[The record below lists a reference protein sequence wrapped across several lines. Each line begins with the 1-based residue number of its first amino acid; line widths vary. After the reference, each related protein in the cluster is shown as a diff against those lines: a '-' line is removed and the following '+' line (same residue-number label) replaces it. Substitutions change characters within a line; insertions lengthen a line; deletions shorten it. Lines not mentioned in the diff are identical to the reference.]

1 MYFYKNYVIK
11 TYLEYNNINKA
22 ILKIFLFFSFVTIT
36 LYLKGDYFYF
46 DSDITKG
53 SIKVGF
59 WINSIKYG
67 GRERAIAILLN
78 YLAKETYFT
87 FYLITSLGILEDE
100 YFIPTNIK
108 RISLRIKKMN
118 IFKVIEEENLDIIV
132 YNSYGKKEIKK
143 LNKLQKTK
151 IIYYDHS
158 VFLFWILFG
167 NNFYNSIYQSYK
179 KCKYVISLVPL
190 ENDYLFKRWGINS
203 ILMYNPQTF
212 EYDLVKPSDLSSKNI
227 IMIGRTDDV
236 FKRFDLG
243 IKAMKFIIKEIP
255 ECKLNIIGS
264 YNEPLERLIKRFH
277 LENFI
282 QFTGFHI
289 NIEKY
294 LKSSSLHIFTSIAEA
309 QPMVLSET
317 KIFGIPTI
325 LCGLDY
331 LALAKGGNVIIYDDS
346 PKTIAKEAIKILK
359 DDKFRKKL
367 GKEARK
373 SMKKI
378 RNNLIAK
385 KWVKLLLSIYKDN
398 NNLYT
403 KLVSED
409 NKNKMKKKE
418 AEIILNNQL
427 QLWTKRI
434 HFFRNTNLD
443 KVKSFFT

>member
-1 MYFYKNYVIK
+1 MYFYKNYEIK
-11 TYLEYNNINKA
+11 AYLKYNNINKA
-22 ILKIFLFFSFVTIT
+22 IFNLFLFFSFVTIS
-36 LYLKGDYFYF
+36 LYLKDDFYF
-46 DSDITKG
+46 DLNIVEG

-59 WINSIKYG
+59 LMDSIKYG

-78 YLAKETYFT
+78 YLAKEQYFT
-87 FYLITSLGILEDE
+87 FYLITSSGILKDE
-100 YFIPTNIK
+100 YFVPTNIK
-108 RISLRIKKMN
+108 RISLLNKKMN
-118 IFKVIEEENLDIIV
+118 LFQVIKEENLDIFV
-132 YNSYGKKEIKK
+132 YNSYDKNLIKK

-151 IIYYDHS
+151 IIYYNHS

-203 ILMYNPQTF
+203 IFMYNPQTF

-227 IMIGRTDDV
+227 IMIGRTVDV
-236 FKRFDLG
+236 LKRFDLG
-243 IKAMKFIIKEIP
+243 IKAMEFIIKEIP

-264 YNEPLERLIKRFH
+264 YNESLERLIKLLK

-282 QFTGFHI
+282 QFTGFHK

-294 LKSSSLHIFTSIAEA
+294 LKSASLHIFTSIAEA

-317 KIFGIPTI
+317 KIFGIPSI

-331 LALAKGGNVIIYDDS
+331 LALARGGNVIIYDDS

-359 DDKFRKKL
+359 NDRYRKKL

-378 RNNLIAK
+378 RNNLISK
-385 KWVKLLLSIYKDN
+385 KWVKLLLSVYKDN
-398 NNLYT
+398 NTLYK
-403 KLVSED
+403 KLISED
-409 NKNKMKKKE
+409 DINKLKKKE
-418 AEIILNNQL
+418 AEKILINQL
-427 QLWTKRI
+427 KLWIKRI
-434 HFFRNTNLD
+434 HFLRNTNLD